1 MEAQA
6 IAQML
11 AIIFGVLGII
21 WHQQHN
27 TNQLRAEFDKAINGL
42 RAEFNK
48 AIDGLRAEFDK
59 AINGLRA
66 QIASLEQ
73 RLASL
78 EQRLASLEQR
88 VARIEGFL
96 KVGMPVEAAAE
107 PEPAAVERPT

>member
-27 TNQLRAEFDKAINGL
+27 TNQLRSEFNKAIDGL

-48 AIDGLRAEFDK
+48 AIDGLRA
-59 AINGLRA
+59 
-66 QIASLEQ
+66 QMASLEQ

-96 KVGMPVEAAAE
+96 KIGIPVEAATE